1 MSAYDEQYIKTK
13 VREFN
18 GVIKR
23 NSLSDEVPKE
33 NEHYT
38 CTAQITI
45 DSVMIM
51 EKKKY
56 PQIYLEE
63 CKYKIK
69 KTEMTIFIKA
79 ELESEAESEL
89 ESHTE

>member
-1 MSAYDEQYIKTK
+1 MKTEEKTYFAIKYDDVLDKYNEIWDKIKEILSIKFHRMSAYDEQYIKTK

-38 CTAQITI
+38 CTA
-45 DSVMIM
+45 
-51 EKKKY
+51 
-56 PQIYLEE
+56 
-63 CKYKIK
+63 
-69 KTEMTIFIKA
+69 
-79 ELESEAESEL
+79 
-89 ESHTE
+89 